1 MEAAP
6 LPPDLTPPP
15 MPASMHVPPPDGGGA
30 TLMDSIW
37 QSIITPGASPTLI
50 ATING
55 VLLALLAS
63 LAYFCTTFVYSP
75 HLVVMGALALL
86 LLVAF
91 NLFVSFSG
99 LTTYRPAAAAAGAAR
114 AKEA

>member
-1 MEAAP
+1 MR
-6 LPPDLTPPP
+6 
-15 MPASMHVPPPDGGGA
+15 VPPPPSGA

-37 QSIITPGASPTLI
+37 ESIITPGASPTLI

-55 VLLALLAS
+55 VLALLLCS
-63 LAYFCTTFVYSP
+63 LAYFCTTYVYSP
-75 HLVVMGALALL
+75 HLVVMGVLALL

-99 LTTYRPAAAAAGAAR
+99 LTTYRPAQPLAEQAL
-114 AKEA
+114 KEE

>member
-1 MEAAP
+1 ME
-6 LPPDLTPPP
+6 
-15 MPASMHVPPPDGGGA
+15 MPVPPPPSGA

-37 QSIITPGASPTLI
+37 ESIITPGASPTLI

-55 VLLALLAS
+55 TLALLLCA
-63 LAYFCTTFVYSP
+63 LAYFCTTYVYSP
-75 HLVVMGALALL
+75 HLVVMGALALA

-99 LTTYRPAAAAAGAAR
+99 LTTYRPAAAPAAQAPL
-114 AKEA
+114 KEE